1 MRTIPASSGTEAEVL
16 LPLKLCPFDVAR
28 TKKDIWGLG
37 IWCLAAMLK
46 VHINKGMIEAGEAAD
61 VGNACGTAAGE
72 AADVGNACGTAA
84 SEAADVGNACGT
96 AAMCSA

>member
-1 MRTIPASSGTEAEVL
+1 MRFTFKALAGADGFLVAFHDFGT
-16 LPLKLCPFDVAR
+16 
-28 TKKDIWGLG
+28 LG
-37 IWCLAAMLK
+37 TSNNPE
-46 VHINKGMIEAGEAAD
+46 INSKSFLDLVRGCYAQSMIEAGEAAD
-61 VGNACGTAAGE
+61 VGNACGTAASE